1 MTNPVTAPARGARIS
16 ATIRPN
22 AASRMS
28 DLLRRYPAIADEERL
43 QLIDFVKNGHPDDIV
58 QATYAVGLEPR
69 LIALRKDHPEHFPS
83 SLRTWG
89 PLALLVIL
97 PTIAL
102 IWMHLR

>member
-1 MTNPVTAPARGARIS
+1 MTNQASASAQGARIN

-28 DLLRRYPAIADEERL
+28 DLLRRYPNIADEERL
-43 QLIDFVKNGHPDDIV
+43 QLIEFLKNGHPDDIV

-69 LIALRKDHPEHFPS
+69 LIALRKDHPGHFPS
-83 SLRTWG
+83 GLRTWG
-89 PLALLVIL
+89 PLAMLVIL
-97 PTIAL
+97 PIIAL

>member
-1 MTNPVTAPARGARIS
+1 MTNQASAPAHGARIS

-28 DLLRRYPAIADEERL
+28 DLLRRYPSIADEERL
-43 QLIDFVKNGHPDDIV
+43 QLLEFLKSGDPDDIV
-58 QATYAVGLEPR
+58 HATYAVGLEPR
-69 LIALRKDHPEHFPS
+69 LIAFRKDHPGHFPS

-102 IWMHLR
+102 LWMHLR